1 MKKIFAILLAAM
13 MLLTLI
19 ACDTGD
25 TPPANDNSA
34 EQGGNNNGN
43 APNENGNDN
52 PGNGGIQNALARA
65 DMESWIA
72 ARLSAIGGPSSI
84 SLFDGTKFS
93 YTEDGFF
100 FAGDYWEISGVTAA
114 WDDIEASLDS
124 QLSSYGFKKENG
136 MLGKKWYIHAGSEKM
151 GITVSLDGDEATI
164 WMSHKTSE
172 YNQDYIDAAV
182 ARMPDIIAGRT
193 ALEKMPESFLLS
205 YNDNVYECTVVR
217 LNGDWYFKRIYLDS
231 NNWFA
236 EAFLLQEDGSY
247 AQYSNSGSST
257 DGIWDDDGIVTQEI
271 VDSRI
276 EEHFDADGQND
287 RSISTYLQICLE
299 YQEGEDS
306 FDLFE
311 QPSRY
316 FDFSSTLVK
325 TGTATVA
332 GVAGVVCTTD
342 DLFENDEFTY
352 DPQTGILLRLREF
365 DNTGND
371 KISFEV
377 KEFSANPATLG
388 DFVQP

>member
-1 MKKIFAILLAAM
+1 MKKIFAIFIAAM
-13 MLLTLI
+13 MLLSLI

-25 TPPANDNSA
+25 TTSKKKDDTEQAESNNSSNK
-34 EQGGNNNGN
+34 NNSNNTPVGTL
-43 APNENGNDN
+43 G
-52 PGNGGIQNALARA
+52 RA

-72 ARLSAIGGPSSI
+72 ARLSAIGGPSTI
-84 SLFDGTKFS
+84 SLFDGSQFE
-93 YTEDGFF
+93 YTEDGMF

-114 WDDIEASLDS
+114 WDDIEASLDE
-124 QLSSYGFKKENG
+124 QLLSYGFMKEAA
-136 MLGKKWYIHAGSEKM
+136 MLGTKWYIRAGSEQM
-151 GITVSLDGDEATI
+151 GMTVSLDGDEVTI

-172 YNQDYIDAAV
+172 YNQAYIDAAI
-182 ARMPDIIAGRT
+182 AKMPDIIPGRT
-193 ALEKMPESFLLS
+193 ALDKMPENFLLS
-205 YNDNVYECTVVR
+205 YNDSVYECTVVR

-236 EAFLLQEDGSY
+236 NAFLLQEDGTY
-247 AQYSNSGSST
+247 AQYSNSVFSS
-257 DGIWDDDGIVTQEI
+257 DGIWDDDGIVTQET
-271 VDSRI
+271 VDSMV
-276 EEHFDADGQND
+276 EDHFDADGQND

-299 YQEGEDS
+299 YQEGRDS

-311 QPSRY
+311 EPSRY
-316 FDFSSTLVK
+316 FNFSNTLVK

-371 KISFEV
+371 KITFEV
-377 KEFSANPATLG
+377 KEFNAAPSSLG